1 MISFPKDIRK
11 TKQRLAVWE
20 ILASASRPISAG
32 KIGQSLGQDE
42 KLWKS
47 TVYRSLDIFLKK
59 GLVEKTVLS
68 DGTMALYE
76 LRRQGHRHY
85 ALCTECH
92 TLFPLSSCPLP
103 DAESFTGPS
112 FHVTG
117 HKVEIYGICE
127 SCWKKMKQE
136 EKEEISAAAC
146 CTPEKEEK

>member
-1 MISFPKDIRK
+1 MIPFPKDIRK

-20 ILASASRPISAG
+20 ILASASRPLSAG
-32 KIGQSLGQDE
+32 KIGQALGRDE

-68 DGTMALYE
+68 DENTALYE

-85 ALCTECH
+85 ALCTVCH
-92 TLFPLSSCPLP
+92 NLFPLSSCPLP
-103 DAESFTGPS
+103 DAERYAGPS

-127 SCWKKMKQE
+127 SCWKKQE
-136 EKEEISAAAC
+136 AAKKEKPD
-146 CTPEKEEK
+146 TPDC